1 MLYIFN
7 KTDQEAVRQF
17 AVISADD
24 DEKSVLFISDAVF
37 LASSARLECFDDL
50 EVDSF
55 YAAKDAVEARAIE
68 LSDDVEVVDYKDMV
82 GLLDDYDKII
92 TL

>member
-7 KTDQEAVRQF
+7 KTDQEAVNQF
-17 AVISADD
+17 AIISADD

-37 LASSARLECFDDL
+37 LASTARLELFQSMD
-50 EVDSF
+50 VDSF
-55 YAAKDAVEARAIE
+55 YAAKDAVEARMVEID
-68 LSDDVEVVDYKDMV
+68 DDVEVVDYKGMA
-82 GLLDDYDKII
+82 GLLDDYDTII

>member
-7 KTDQEAVRQF
+7 KTDQEAIRQF
-17 AVISADD
+17 AVLSADD
-24 DEKSVLFISDAVF
+24 DEKSVLLVSDAVF
-37 LASSARLECFDDL
+37 LASRLDCFDDL
-50 EVDSF
+50 DVESF
-55 YAAKDAVEARAIE
+55 YAAKDAIEARSITV
-68 LSDDVEVVDYKDMV
+68 SDDVEIVDYKDMA